1 MGPALVLMAVGIGLN
16 AYANYKAGQAQAA
29 QARENARRAKMMA
42 DDALQRGEQ
51 KAGMVELAGSMRQ
64 GAQFAGYGHA
74 GVDPTSGSAART
86 ISTTALVA
94 ALDAEIQRHNAFREA
109 FGYQLQQRGFDQAAQ
124 ATEEATTFNLFA
136 AIFGGAGQLAAA
148 SGPPAPAASGGV
160 PYTYPAGYP

>member
-1 MGPALVLMAVGIGLN
+1 MFPLALMAVGIGLN
-16 AYANYKAGQAQAA
+16 AYANYKAAQAQAA

-64 GAQFAGYGHA
+64 GAQLAGYGYA

-86 ISTTALVA
+86 ISTTALVG
-94 ALDAEIQRHNAFREA
+94 ALDAAIARNNAFREA
-109 FGYQLQQRGFDQAAQ
+109 FGYQLQQRSFDQAAQ
-124 ATEEATTFNLFA
+124 ATEQAATLNLFA

-148 SGPPAPAASGGV
+148 GGAPAPATSGGV
-160 PYTYPAGYP
+160 PYSYPAGYP